1 MSQEINLY
9 ESRLRPRR
17 EWATARNLGVCL
29 LFVLAVTAGT
39 AVWASRSAAQ
49 KVDAAAALQTQVKDM
64 QEKLTAA
71 AKAVAERRVSPAL
84 AAEVEQERSL
94 LAERT
99 EAMRLLE
106 ADSRE
111 NVPGFS
117 SAMAGFARL
126 TRHDLWL
133 TSFRLGR
140 GGQEIEIRGRALDAS
155 GIPGYVQDLGAQEV
169 FRGRRFAALD
179 LREWVADTA
188 NSGVAAREPGAAVQ
202 TVNPLA
208 PRVIEF
214 VLRSERSELPNGT
227 PARTRAEGRVP

>member
-17 EWATARNLGVCL
+17 EWVTARNLGVCL
-29 LFVLAVTAGT
+29 VIVLAVIAGT
-39 AVWASRSAAQ
+39 AVTASRSAARQ
-49 KVDAAAALQTQVKDM
+49 AEAAAALQAQVKDM

-71 AKAVAERRVSPAL
+71 AKVVAERRVSPAL
-84 AAEVEQERSL
+84 AGEVEQTRSL
-94 LAERT
+94 VAERM

-117 SAMAGFARL
+117 GVMAGFARL
-126 TRHDLWL
+126 TRNDLWL

-140 GGQEIEIRGRALDAS
+140 GGQEIEIRGRTLDAS
-155 GIPGYVQDLGAQEV
+155 GIPRYVQNLGAEDA

-179 LREWVADTA
+179 LREWVPE
-188 NSGVAAREPGAAVQ
+188 AAKGGAAAIDSGQVV
-202 TVNPLA
+202 TPLA

-214 VLRSERSELPNGT
+214 ILRSERTGEPQGASAN
-227 PARTRAEGRVP
+227 TRMEGRAP